1 MRKSNSYITNN
12 ITTMNKVYIVLP
24 AYNEELSIGKLLK
37 RINRHMIDA
46 RINYQVIIVND
57 GSKDNTLGV
66 IESMKDQMS
75 IEVLHHKVNQGLGA
89 TIRDGLYH
97 ASKIANEDDIVI
109 TMDADDTHTPGLIL
123 RMTRMIKEGF
133 DVVIASRYQ
142 PNSRVVGLSTLRVL
156 YSYIASWIFRVLL
169 PIKGV
174 KDFTCGFRAYRGSV
188 LHIAMNKYQEKFID
202 QEGFQSMVDI
212 LLKLRRIDGLIFGE
226 VPFILRY
233 DQKEGA
239 SKMNVK
245 KTIINTLKLVLKRFL
260 GK

>member
-1 MRKSNSYITNN
+1 
-12 ITTMNKVYIVLP
+12 MNKVYIVLP
-24 AYNEELSIGKLLK
+24 AYNEELSIKKLLL
-37 RINRHMIDA
+37 RIDSHMKDA
-46 RINYQVIIVND
+46 GLSFQVIIVND
-57 GSKDNTLGV
+57 GSVDNTLKV
-66 IESMKDQMS
+66 IQSLQNTMP
-75 IEVLHHKVNQGLGA
+75 IEILNHEVNMGLGA

-97 ASKIANEDDIVI
+97 ASKIISEDDIVI

-142 PNSRVVGLSTLRVL
+142 PNSRVIGLSFLRIL
-156 YSYIASWIFRVLL
+156 YSYMASWIFRIFL

-188 LHIAMNKYQEKFID
+188 LHMAMSKYQERFID

-212 LLKLRRIDGLIFGE
+212 LLKLRKIDGLIFGE

-233 DQKEGA
+233 DLKEGL
-239 SKMNVK
+239 SKMNVNA
-245 KTIINTLKLVLKRFL
+245 TILNTLKLIAKRFF
-260 GK
+260 GIY